1 MGSPRQEQ
9 RAYPRHECDLPVV
22 IEMDTR
28 TWGGV
33 IANISRGGLLV
44 VSTESLLPGR
54 VGAFLF
60 IVPGTYHVSRIMG
73 TVRWVMNTANDPSG
87 PACYGIESRLPEGVD
102 HPTAI
107 SGSGDWEE
115 SMCEIDV
122 DLTLEYESGSEERM
136 VAEGVALGWGG
147 CDG

>member
-1 MGSPRQEQ
+1 M
-9 RAYPRHECDLPVV
+9 RAVASADKVAYCLVCPPD
-22 IEMDTR
+22 
-28 TWGGV
+28 
-33 IANISRGGLLV
+33 RG
-44 VSTESLLPGR
+44 
-54 VGAFLF
+54 A
-60 IVPGTYHVSRIMG
+60 VPSEWR
-73 TVRWVMNTANDPSG
+73 G
-87 PACYGIESRLPEGVD
+87 PASACYGIESRLPEGVD

>member
-87 PACYGIESRLPEGVD
+87 PACYGIEFEEELAAEDEVLAAAQP
-102 HPTAI
+102 H
-107 SGSGDWEE
+107 SGIGREQLFKGMRGRKD
-115 SMCEIDV
+115 
-122 DLTLEYESGSEERM
+122 
-136 VAEGVALGWGG
+136 
-147 CDG
+147 